1 MPNQNVAMQKIK
13 HLCSCNTIEEE
24 MAMEKGKKRDLLA
37 LASVPLMMT
46 LGNSMLVP
54 VLPTIEKE
62 IGISPLAS
70 SMIISI
76 YSIVSIIFIPIAGF
90 LSDRFGRKKI
100 LIPALSLAGIGGGV
114 CGLASW
120 LVEKPYYLILA
131 GRFIQG
137 FGAAGAF
144 PVVIPTVGDMYKD
157 DSDISKGL
165 GIIETANTAGKVLSP
180 VLGSLLAAIT
190 WFIPFWFILV
200 FALISVLLVAVFVN
214 APKTGDE
221 NKERFRDF
229 LKRIKDILSKKGRWL
244 YPVFFMGFSCMF
256 IYFSFLFYLSS
267 TLENTYGFGPI
278 KRGLVIA
285 IPLTVLCAASCI
297 IGKILGKNNRLMR
310 NIAIAGAAVSAA
322 GLFAITLFNGLTVHI
337 AMLTITAAGV
347 GAILP
352 AADSLITE
360 NIEKE
365 HRGTITS
372 IFSGARMLGVTT
384 GPPAAA
390 MLMKAG
396 KAVFYVPGG
405 IALACVPLLL
415 LFVNP
420 TKKNK

>member
-1 MPNQNVAMQKIK
+1 
-13 HLCSCNTIEEE
+13 
-24 MAMEKGKKRDLLA
+24 
-37 LASVPLMMT
+37 
-46 LGNSMLVP
+46 
-54 VLPTIEKE
+54 
-62 IGISPLAS
+62 
-70 SMIISI
+70 
-76 YSIVSIIFIPIAGF
+76 
-90 LSDRFGRKKI
+90 
-100 LIPALSLAGIGGGV
+100 
-114 CGLASW
+114 
-120 LVEKPYYLILA
+120 
-131 GRFIQG
+131 
-137 FGAAGAF
+137 
-144 PVVIPTVGDMYKD
+144 
-157 DSDISKGL
+157 
-165 GIIETANTAGKVLSP
+165 
-180 VLGSLLAAIT
+180 
-190 WFIPFWFILV
+190 
-200 FALISVLLVAVFVN
+200 
-214 APKTGDE
+214 
-221 NKERFRDF
+221 
-229 LKRIKDILSKKGRWL
+229 
-244 YPVFFMGFSCMF
+244 MF
-256 IYFSFLFYLSS
+256 IYFSFLFYLAS

-278 KRGLVIA
+278 KRGLIIA

-297 IGKILGKNNRLMR
+297 IGRILGKNNRLMR

-322 GLFAITLFNGLTVHI
+322 GLFALALFNGLTIHI

-420 TKKNK
+420 TKKEK

>member
-1 MPNQNVAMQKIK
+1 M
-13 HLCSCNTIEEE
+13 
-24 MAMEKGKKRDLLA
+24 
-37 LASVPLMMT
+37 
-46 LGNSMLVP
+46 
-54 VLPTIEKE
+54 
-62 IGISPLAS
+62 
-70 SMIISI
+70 
-76 YSIVSIIFIPIAGF
+76 
-90 LSDRFGRKKI
+90 
-100 LIPALSLAGIGGGV
+100 AGIGGGV

-285 IPLTVLCAASCI
+285 IPLKVLCAASCI

-420 TKKNK
+420 TKKEK

>member
-1 MPNQNVAMQKIK
+1 
-13 HLCSCNTIEEE
+13 
-24 MAMEKGKKRDLLA
+24 MEKGKKRDLLA

-90 LSDRFGRKKI
+90 LSDRFGRKKT
-100 LIPALSLAGIGGGV
+100 LIPALSLAGTGGGV

-120 LVEKPYYLILA
+120 LVDKPYHLILA

-137 FGAAGAF
+137 LGAAGAF
-144 PVVIPTVGDMYKD
+144 PVVIPTVGDMYKN

-200 FALISVLLVAVFVN
+200 FSLISVLLVAIFVN
-214 APKTGDE
+214 VPKTGDE

-244 YPVFFMGFSCMF
+244 YPVFFIGFSCMF

-267 TLENTYGFGPI
+267 ILENTYGFGSI
-278 KRGLVIA
+278 KRGLIIA

-297 IGKILGKNNRLMR
+297 IGRILGKNNRLMR

-322 GLFAITLFNGLTVHI
+322 GLFALTLFNGLTIHI
-337 AMLTITAAGV
+337 AMLTITAAGI

-420 TKKNK
+420 VKKKK